1 MRYELFIALRYLRP
15 KKGRSFISI
24 ANAFSMLGLAVGI
37 ATVIVV
43 LSVLNGMEEIIK
55 DKMLGAEAHILIW
68 AQDADVFGD
77 YERVIEEAT
86 SVKGVIAATP
96 AVVSQA
102 LVQDESGQRRTGVIV
117 KGIDP
122 ERENR
127 VTNIERYLSKPLDFD
142 PDLVEEARVRY
153 KGRFSITGPIIL
165 GSGVAKRLGVTV
177 GDVVVLFSKLVPD
190 PVRAGGYIP
199 ITRSF
204 VVVDIYDSGMY
215 SYDSA
220 LVFLPLKVAQQIY
233 EMAGMVS
240 RIEVRVSD
248 PGKVDKVRLKLLM
261 KLGFGFMPK
270 TWKEMHG
277 NLFSAMQLEKR
288 VTFVVETL
296 IVIVAAFSITSS
308 LIMLVM
314 EKVRD
319 IGILKAM
326 GAKNGSIAKIF
337 TFQSGVI
344 ALIGAALGT
353 GFGLFLCWSLE
364 TWLHIPIY
372 KDVYQLDTLPVKIS
386 WPFVVLVNISA
397 FVICLL
403 AALYPSRRAAT
414 LNPVEALR
422 YE

>member
-1 MRYELFIALRYLRP
+1 MKYELFIALRYLKP
-15 KKGRSFISI
+15 KKGQSFISI
-24 ANAFSMLGLAVGI
+24 ANVFSILGLAVGI

-43 LSVLNGMEEIIK
+43 LSVLNGLEEVIK
-55 DKMLGAEAHILIW
+55 EKMLGAEAHILIW
-68 AQDADVFGD
+68 AQGSDAFSD
-77 YERVIEEAT
+77 YESLIDEVLQVDGI
-86 SVKGVIAATP
+86 VAATP
-96 AVVSQA
+96 AVVSQG
-102 LVQDESGQRRTGVIV
+102 LVQDESGERRTGVIV
-117 KGIDP
+117 KGIDLG
-122 ERENR
+122 RENR
-127 VTNIERYLSKPLDFD
+127 VTNIARYLSKPLDFD
-142 PDLVEEARVRY
+142 PKLVEEAKAKY

-165 GSGVAKRLGVTV
+165 GSGVAKRLGVTI

-190 PVRAGGYIP
+190 PLRAGGYIP
-199 ITRSF
+199 VTRSF

-220 LVFLPLKVAQQIY
+220 LVFLPLEEAQRVY
-233 EMAGMVS
+233 EMPGMVS
-240 RIEVRVSD
+240 RVEV
-248 PGKVDKVRLKLLM
+248 KVDDPNKVDEVRLKLLM
-261 KLGFGFMPK
+261 KLGFGFMPR

-326 GAKNGSIAKIF
+326 GAQNRGIAKIF
-337 TFQSGVI
+337 TIQSAVI
-344 ALIGAALGT
+344 SVIGAAVGT
-353 GFGLFLCWSLE
+353 GLGLFLCWSLE

-386 WPFVVLVNISA
+386 WPFVVLANISA

-403 AALYPSRRAAT
+403 AALYPSRRAAK